1 MKAGLHELVAP
12 AHWRTLDFISD
23 IHLQA
28 SEPQT
33 HALWTH
39 YLASTPADA
48 LFILG
53 DLFEVWVG
61 DDQLQAEQGFVTQC
75 VQTLA
80 QAGQRLSLFIMH
92 GNRDFLMGAALMQQC
107 HAQLLADPCKLRIAD
122 QHWLL
127 SHGDALCLEDKPYLA
142 FREQVRQEV
151 WQQQFL
157 ARPLPE
163 RQAMARQM
171 RDQSQ
176 QQQALRSAR
185 GEAYADVDALAAVRN
200 LQAAGAHTLIHG
212 HTHRP
217 ARHELGVDLAREV
230 LSDWDAQAQP
240 PRAQVLRMSL
250 TEGRGTPLQR
260 IELT

>member
-1 MKAGLHELVAP
+1 
-12 AHWRTLDFISD
+12 
-23 IHLQA
+23 
-28 SEPQT
+28 
-33 HALWTH
+33 
-39 YLASTPADA
+39 
-48 LFILG
+48 
-53 DLFEVWVG
+53 
-61 DDQLQAEQGFVTQC
+61 
-75 VQTLA
+75 
-80 QAGQRLSLFIMH
+80 
-92 GNRDFLMGAALMQQC
+92 
-107 HAQLLADPCKLRIAD
+107 
-122 QHWLL
+122 
-127 SHGDALCLEDKPYLA
+127 
-142 FREQVRQEV
+142 
-151 WQQQFL
+151 
-157 ARPLPE
+157 
-163 RQAMARQM
+163 MARQM